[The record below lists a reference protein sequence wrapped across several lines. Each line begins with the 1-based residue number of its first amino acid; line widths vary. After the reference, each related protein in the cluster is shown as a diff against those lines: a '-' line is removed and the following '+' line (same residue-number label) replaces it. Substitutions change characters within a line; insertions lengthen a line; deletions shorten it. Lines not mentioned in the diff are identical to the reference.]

1 MKRTF
6 YEKRGRRYVP
16 VYEYDSDL
24 VSAMPHGSHLV
35 FVEPGC
41 RTTVYNVKPLRAP
54 LVAAIRQ
61 HREAL
66 CHELRE
72 YSAPQPMRPL
82 TEKERRGY
90 EAWRE
95 VMGEDG
101 RLVLTRPSVAALIDK
116 LESLLTESE
125 LGDANGSSTN

>member
-41 RTTVYNVKPLRAP
+41 RTTVFNVKPLRAP

-66 CHELRE
+66 CDELRE
-72 YSAPQPMRPL
+72 YSAPQPTRPL
-82 TEKERRGY
+82 TERERKGY
-90 EAWRE
+90 EAWRK
-95 VMGEDG
+95 VMGGEQ
-101 RLVLTRPSVAALIDK
+101 LVLTRPSVAALIDK

-125 LGDANGSSTN
+125 LGDANGSAKN